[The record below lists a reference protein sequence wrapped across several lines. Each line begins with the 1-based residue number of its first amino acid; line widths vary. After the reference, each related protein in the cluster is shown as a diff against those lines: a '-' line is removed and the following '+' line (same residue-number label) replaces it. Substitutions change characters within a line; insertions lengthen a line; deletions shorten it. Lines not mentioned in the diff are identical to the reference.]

1 MRTFFLT
8 LLFGCASSVAVAQ
21 DKDEDK
27 AKAAAVA
34 FLKAI
39 KSKDV
44 AAVMKTADVPF
55 MLADRNMPKVVEKT
69 DDLKTELTG
78 LVEKIKDVEKI
89 PQEAAMVYDLPAI
102 RKKLEDRKK
111 DEILRSVEKVLGGKG
126 YVVTMKREARESGAV
141 LVRVKDGK
149 AVVVGIVD

>member
-1 MRTFFLT
+1 MFL
-8 LLFGCASSVAVAQ
+8 LAFLFGCASSVAIAQ
-21 DKDEDK
+21 EKEEDK
-27 AKAAAVA
+27 ARAAAVA
-34 FLKAI
+34 FLKAV

-55 MLADRNMPKVVEKT
+55 MLADRNMPKLVEKT
-69 DDLKTELTG
+69 DDLKTELAAM
-78 LVEKIKDVEKI
+78 LEKIKDVDKI
-89 PQEAAMVYDLPAI
+89 PQDSAMVYDLPAI

-111 DEILRSVEKVLGGKG
+111 DEILKSVEKVLGGKG
-126 YVVTMKREARESGAV
+126 YIVTMKKETRESGAV